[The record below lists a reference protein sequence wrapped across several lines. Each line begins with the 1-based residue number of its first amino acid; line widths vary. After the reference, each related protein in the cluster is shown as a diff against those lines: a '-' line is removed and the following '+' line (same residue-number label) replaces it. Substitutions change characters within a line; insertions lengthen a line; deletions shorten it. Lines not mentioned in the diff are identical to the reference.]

1 MKTGGIK
8 GLLQFLKHLN
18 DNKIMFDL
26 DHQRDDSIM
35 VTLALV
41 GKRIEVDFFED
52 HVEYSIFTG
61 DESVEDD
68 VDKLLALIKGFASD

>member
-1 MKTGGIK
+1 MKHGGMK
-8 GLLQFLKHLN
+8 GLLQFLNYL
-18 DNKIMFDL
+18 DANKIGYDL

-68 VDKLLALIKGFASD
+68 VDKLLALTKGFASD

>member
-1 MKTGGIK
+1 
-8 GLLQFLKHLN
+8 
-18 DNKIMFDL
+18 
-26 DHQRDDSIM
+26 M

-68 VDKLLALIKGFASD
+68 VDKLLALTKGFASD

>member
-1 MKTGGIK
+1 MKRGGMR
-8 GLLQFLKHLN
+8 GLLQFLKYLN
-18 DNKIMFDL
+18 ANRIAYDL

-35 VTLALV
+35 VTLVLV

-52 HVEYSIFTG
+52 HIEYSVFSG

-68 VDKLLALIKGFASD
+68 VDKLLAMIEKFASD